1 MDKPIVVSEAERKKC
16 KEALEMIDNGASME
30 EAVAKFPQCE
40 EIIVKYVLEVQGG
53 GE

>member
-1 MDKPIVVSEAERKKC
+1 MDKPVFVSDEEKQKC
-16 KEALEMIDNGASME
+16 KEALKMIDNGASME